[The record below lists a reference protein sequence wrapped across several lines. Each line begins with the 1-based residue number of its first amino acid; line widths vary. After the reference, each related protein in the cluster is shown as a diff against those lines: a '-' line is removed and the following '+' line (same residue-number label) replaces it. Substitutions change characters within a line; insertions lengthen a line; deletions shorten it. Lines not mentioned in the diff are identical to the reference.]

1 MSFSD
6 YLELKVLDHV
16 FRATDYAEPATVYL
30 ALYTAAPSDAGGG
43 TEVTGG
49 SYARNAIA
57 FSAAASGAIS
67 NSGVE
72 TFTDLPA
79 ATVTHFGIL
88 DASTSGNL
96 LAWGALTSNIVV
108 TAGSEIEF
116 DIGDITISL
125 D

>member
-1 MSFSD
+1 MSFSN
-6 YLELKVLDHV
+6 YLELKLLDHT

-30 ALYTAAPSDAGGG
+30 ALYTTNPTDANTG

-49 SYARNAIA
+49 SYARQATA

-67 NSGVE
+67 NAAIE
-72 TFTDLPA
+72 TFTDMPA

-88 DASTSGNL
+88 DASSGGNL
-96 LAWGALTSNIVV
+96 LAYGTLASTIIV
-108 TAGSEIEF
+108 TAGAEIEF
-116 DIGDITISL
+116 AAGDITISL